1 VSEPRDGPIGPGRSR
16 LHRYRIRVCTTT
28 AMDYFERLWGQM
40 GDVVPER
47 FELRRDFLITTL
59 EPGARVIDVGC
70 GEGWFCDALATAG
83 FTAVGVDVAPEALRR
98 ARARYPQL
106 DFALCEEASLPF
118 ADASFT
124 AAWLGEV
131 LEHVRDGLGLLAEVA
146 RVVGPGG
153 QLLASTPDHG
163 GWRRLTL
170 GLSRR
175 AFERH
180 FEPRADHLR
189 FFTRGTLAALLDA
202 GGFET
207 VALRARSG
215 VLLVSARAAR

>member
-1 VSEPRDGPIGPGRSR
+1 
-16 LHRYRIRVCTTT
+16 
-28 AMDYFERLWGQM
+28 MDYFERLWGQM
-40 GDVVPER
+40 GEVVPEH
-47 FELRRDFLITTL
+47 FELRRDFLL
-59 EPGARVIDVGC
+59 ASVAPGARVIDVGC
-70 GEGWFCDALATAG
+70 GEGSFCAALVSAG
-83 FTAVGVDVAPEALRR
+83 CSAVGVDVAPEALRR
-98 ARARYPQL
+98 ARARYPEL
-106 DFALCEEASLPF
+106 EFALCDETSLPF
-118 ADASFT
+118 ADASFG

-131 LEHVRDGLGLLAEVA
+131 LEHVRDGIGLLTEVA

-163 GWRRLTL
+163 VWRRLAL

-189 FFTRGTLAALLDA
+189 FFTRTTLAALLDA
-202 GGFET
+202 GGFEA
-207 VALRARSG
+207 VALRSRSG